1 MNKLEKKYIKKT
13 VEEILEI
20 ERDALKSTAD
30 DFDNLY
36 AVESFAE
43 NVSNEINSHIDKMID
58 RNVSINIIN
67 QLKDLDWNLW
77 GRNIS
82 ICKMVK

>member
-1 MNKLEKKYIKKT
+1 MNKLERHYIKKT

-20 ERDALKSTAD
+20 ESGALKCTVD
-30 DFDNLY
+30 DFDNPY
-36 AVESFAE
+36 AVENFAE
-43 NVSNEINSHIDKMID
+43 DVSNEINSHIDKMID

-77 GRNIS
+77 RRNIS
-82 ICKMVK
+82 ICKMVR